1 MTRMSEP
8 LDLTAWMTR
17 WQMFPPPE
25 GLILCAVSGG
35 RDSVCLLDCLWKLG
49 RARDFRVA
57 AAHLNHGMRPTAQ
70 RDEDLVRALCAER
83 NIPFYTET
91 VDVYALCAVWR
102 LTVEETG
109 RRARYDFLR
118 RTADALAAD
127 FIATAHHR
135 DDQAETVLLQL
146 LRGTGPQGLT
156 GIPPVRDG
164 IIRPL
169 LDTPRAAIDDYIA
182 QNRLPYVTDETNL
195 DTHYAR
201 NRLRLDIMP
210 QLRAINPAAVTH
222 ITRTADILRAENDL
236 LDAQAAALLPPEG
249 TTLPCAALLSA
260 PEALR
265 PRMLRLLTDR
275 LGAGKKDFTAAH
287 YRALEDLCRTG
298 GALSLPG
305 GASAVCRDGALTL
318 SDAPAP
324 LDEAALR
331 PGDNLAG
338 LWRITLSDAPLT
350 VLLFCIRAL
359 LHLYSRKLQKFFVR
373 LNALGQEL
381 AVLEQRVGRHRGR
394 YALCLLPAGDMN
406 DLQRNTVRSRG
417 FFHTR
422 HPVVSKRALVGIIE
436 DKAALFHRRVLGTGL
451 EPRRLCILCKR
462 QIHQIDPAFRCIG
475 NGKSLI
481 CQILRVG
488 EELPLPPLGRE
499 NAQPLSSL
507 LLCVPDALS
516 QQIIGISV
524 PFQRAGDPQAVN
536 IKIPVRLNRHPR
548 VFCRNILNKALAALR
563 APAEDQPLFK
573 ALLEP
578 LLFDD
583 ALLAGHRTADV
594 LFLNIIIGDSDIV
607 HRKNLPDIS

>member
-17 WQMFPPPE
+17 WQMFPPPG

-49 RARDFRVA
+49 QARDFRVA
-57 AAHLNHGMRPTAQ
+57 AAHLNHGMRPTAR

-83 NIPFYTET
+83 DIPFCTEA

-118 RTADALAAD
+118 RTADALGAD

-182 QNRLPYVTDETNL
+182 AHGLPYVTDETNL

-210 QLRAINPAAVTH
+210 QLRAINPAAAAH
-222 ITRTADILRAENDL
+222 IARTADILRAENDL

-324 LDEAALR
+324 DALALR
-331 PGDNLAG
+331 SGPWTVRPWRRDDRLTLPGSRGSRSLKRLFAERGIAPPERDTWPVLCLAG
-338 LWRITLSDAPLT
+338 RPA
-350 VLLFCIRAL
+350 
-359 LHLYSRKLQKFFVR
+359 
-373 LNALGQEL
+373 
-381 AVLEQRVGRHRGR
+381 AVWRVG
-394 YALCLLPAGDMN
+394 
-406 DLQRNTVRSRG
+406 
-417 FFHTR
+417 
-422 HPVVSKRALVGIIE
+422 
-436 DKAALFHRRVLGTGL
+436 
-451 EPRRLCILCKR
+451 
-462 QIHQIDPAFRCIG
+462 ID
-475 NGKSLI
+475 
-481 CQILRVG
+481 Q
-488 EELPLPPLGRE
+488 
-499 NAQPLSSL
+499 
-507 LLCVPDALS
+507 
-516 QQIIGISV
+516 
-524 PFQRAGDPQAVN
+524 
-536 IKIPVRLNRHPR
+536 
-548 VFCRNILNKALAALR
+548 KALPER
-563 APAEDQPLFK
+563 S
-573 ALLEP
+573 
-578 LLFDD
+578 
-583 ALLAGHRTADV
+583 GNT
-594 LFLNIIIGDSDIV
+594 IYITIT
-607 HRKNLPDIS
+607 KNNGG